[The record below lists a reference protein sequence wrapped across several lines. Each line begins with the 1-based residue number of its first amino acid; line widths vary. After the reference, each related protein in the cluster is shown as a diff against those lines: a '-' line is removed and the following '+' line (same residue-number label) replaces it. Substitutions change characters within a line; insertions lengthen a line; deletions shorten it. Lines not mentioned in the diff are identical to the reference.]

1 MNPWI
6 QVGLPGLVVAAMT
19 LVGLELTPDDI
30 RRALRR
36 PALVATVLAAQ
47 TLLLPLAGAAVILML
62 RPAPEVTGGLILIA
76 AASQATMSNLFC
88 LLGRAD
94 VALSVTLTAL
104 SSAAALVVTPFAA
117 ALLHGWFL
125 DGTGGHALPVDAVAR
140 QVLTGLILP
149 IAAGMLVRHLAP
161 GWVERW
167 RERFRWTSLALLTA
181 LLTLIVAG
189 SGVALRD
196 HLGTMVLASALFTVL
211 AAGAGA
217 GLAGLLRWSAKDRLT
232 MVAGFPARSL
242 SIATLLAVNVLGRVE
257 FLSFAFVFFVVQA
270 VLIAPVMWRSRGRM
284 PG

>member
-6 QVGLPGLVVAAMT
+6 QLGLPGLVIAAMT
-19 LVGLELTPDDI
+19 LVGLELTPEDL

-36 PALVATVLAAQ
+36 RALVGIVLVAQ
-47 TLLLPLAGAAVILML
+47 TVLLPLVGAAVILML
-62 RPAPEVTGGLILIA
+62 RPAPEVAGGLILIA
-76 AASQATMSNLFC
+76 AASQATMSNLFS

-125 DGTGGHALPVDAVAR
+125 DGAGSHALPMAAVAR
-140 QVLTGLILP
+140 QVLSGLILP
-149 IAAGMLVRHLAP
+149 IAAGMLIRHLMP

-167 RERFRWTSLALLTA
+167 RERFRWTSLGLLVALLTI
-181 LLTLIVAG
+181 IVAG
-189 SGVALRD
+189 SGVTLRE

-217 GLAGLLRWSAKDRLT
+217 GLAGLLRWSTKDRLT

-270 VLIAPVMWRSRGRM
+270 VLIAPVMWLSRGRI
-284 PG
+284 PA